1 MEQEISYY
9 LLFILEHG
17 TNRVIDFVPFKFK
30 EDSIIITIEDK
41 EYTGVPE
48 NVRQEC
54 MKLGYDSII
63 FERKIYLVFN
73 FLYI

>member
-17 TNRVIDFVPFKFK
+17 TNKVMDYVPFKFA
-30 EDSIIITIEDK
+30 EDIIIIVIEDK
-41 EYTGVPE
+41 EYQGTPE

-63 FERKIYLVFN
+63 FERKDLLSF
-73 FLYI
+73 